1 MEKNALAKPYGPYS
15 HAVVV
20 NDLVFVSGQL
30 PINSLTNTLETN
42 FEVAVKQ
49 VFINLETVLKFY
61 KSNMT
66 SIIKVNIYLTDS
78 KQIEA
83 FNNLYKIML
92 TEPYPARSLVVVKD
106 LPRQSLLMIDVVAK
120 KVG

>member
-1 MEKNALAKPYGPYS
+1 MEKNTLSKPAGPYS

-20 NDLVFVSGQL
+20 NDLIFVSGQL

-49 VFINLETVLKFY
+49 VFNNLENVLKFY
-61 KSNMT
+61 KSNMN
-66 SIIKVNIYLTDS
+66 SIVKVNIYLTDS
-78 KQIEA
+78 KQVEA
-83 FNNLYKIML
+83 FNNLYKTTL
-92 TEPYPARSLVVVKD
+92 AEPYPARSLVVVNS
-106 LPRQSLLMIDVVAK
+106 LPRQALLMIDVVAK

>member
-1 MEKNALAKPYGPYS
+1 MEKSTIAKPYGPYS

-20 NDLVFVSGQL
+20 NDLIFVSGQL
-30 PINSLTNTLETN
+30 PINALTNTIETT

-61 KSNMT
+61 KSNMN
-66 SIIKVNIYLTDS
+66 SIVKVNIYLTDS

-83 FNNLYKIML
+83 FNNLYKTML

>member
-1 MEKNALAKPYGPYS
+1 MEKSSLAKPYGPYS

-20 NDLVFVSGQL
+20 NDLIFVSGQL

-49 VFINLETVLKFY
+49 VFNNLENVLKFY
-61 KSNMT
+61 KSNMN
-66 SIIKVNIYLTDS
+66 SVIKVNIYLTDN
-78 KQIEA
+78 KQIET
-83 FNNLYKIML
+83 FNILYKAML
-92 TEPYPARSLVVVKD
+92 TDPYPARSLVVVKD

-120 KVG
+120 QVG

>member
-1 MEKNALAKPYGPYS
+1 MEKNTLAKPYGPYS
-15 HAVVV
+15 NAVVV
-20 NDLVFVSGQL
+20 NDLIFVSGQL
-30 PINSLTNTLETN
+30 PINALTNTIEMT

-61 KSNMT
+61 KSNMN
-66 SIIKVNIYLTDS
+66 SIVKVNIYLTDS

-83 FNNLYKIML
+83 FNNLYKTML

>member
-1 MEKNALAKPYGPYS
+1 MEKNTLSKPAGPYS

-20 NDLVFVSGQL
+20 NDLIFVSGQL

-49 VFINLETVLKFY
+49 VFNNLENVLKFY
-61 KSNMT
+61 KSNLN
-66 SIIKVNIYLTDS
+66 SIVKVNIFLTES
-78 KQIEA
+78 KQIET
-83 FNNLYKIML
+83 FNNLYKAIL
-92 TEPYPARSLVVVKD
+92 NEPYPARSLVVVNS
-106 LPRQSLLMIDVVAK
+106 LPRQALLMIDVVAK

>member
-1 MEKNALAKPYGPYS
+1 MEKSSLAKPYGPYS

-20 NDLVFVSGQL
+20 NDLIFVSGQL

-49 VFINLETVLKFY
+49 VFTNLENVLKFY
-61 KSNMT
+61 KSNMN
-66 SIIKVNIYLTDS
+66 SIVKVNIYLTDS
-78 KQIEA
+78 KQIET
-83 FNNLYKIML
+83 FNNLYKTL
-92 TEPYPARSLVVVKD
+92 LSEPYPARSLVVVKD

-120 KVG
+120 QVG

>member
-1 MEKNALAKPYGPYS
+1 MESITLTKPSGPYS

-20 NDLVFVSGQL
+20 NDLIFVSGQL
-30 PINSLTNTLETN
+30 PINSLTNILETN

-49 VFINLETVLKFY
+49 VFTNLENVLKHY
-61 KSNMT
+61 KSNLK

-78 KQIEA
+78 KQIES
-83 FNNLYKIML
+83 FNNLYKTML
-92 TEPYPARSLVVVKD
+92 AEPYPARSLVVVKD

-120 KVG
+120 QVG

>member
-1 MEKNALAKPYGPYS
+1 MEKSSLAKPYGPYS

-20 NDLVFVSGQL
+20 NDLIFVSGQL
-30 PINSLTNTLETN
+30 PINALTNTIETT

-61 KSNMT
+61 KSNMN
-66 SIIKVNIYLTDS
+66 SIVKVNIYLTDS

-83 FNNLYKIML
+83 FNNLYKTML

>member
-1 MEKNALAKPYGPYS
+1 MEKSKLAKPYGPYS

-20 NDLVFVSGQL
+20 NDLIFVSGQL

-49 VFINLETVLKFY
+49 VFNNLENVLKFY
-61 KSNMT
+61 KSNMN

-78 KQIEA
+78 KQIET
-83 FNNLYKIML
+83 FNNLYKTL
-92 TEPYPARSLVVVKD
+92 LAEPYPARSLVVVNG

-120 KVG
+120 QVG

>member
-1 MEKNALAKPYGPYS
+1 MEKNTLAKPYGPYS

-20 NDLVFVSGQL
+20 NDLIFVSGQL

-49 VFINLETVLKFY
+49 VFNNLENVLKFY
-61 KSNMT
+61 KSNMN
-66 SIIKVNIYLTDS
+66 SIVKVNIYLTDS
-78 KQIEA
+78 KQVEA
-83 FNNLYKIML
+83 FNNLYKTTL
-92 TEPYPARSLVVVKD
+92 AEPYPARSLVVVNS
-106 LPRQSLLMIDVVAK
+106 LPRQALLMIDVVAK

>member
-1 MEKNALAKPYGPYS
+1 MENSSIAKPAGPYS

-20 NDLVFVSGQL
+20 NDLIFVSGQL
-30 PINSLTNTLETN
+30 PINALTNTIETS

-61 KSNMT
+61 KSNMN
-66 SIIKVNIYLTDS
+66 SIVKVNIYLTDS

-83 FNNLYKIML
+83 FNNLYKTML

>member
-1 MEKNALAKPYGPYS
+1 MEKSSLAKPYGPYS

-20 NDLVFVSGQL
+20 NDLIFVSGQL

-49 VFINLETVLKFY
+49 VFTNLENVLKFY
-61 KSNMT
+61 KSNMN
-66 SIIKVNIYLTDS
+66 SIVKVNIYLTDS
-78 KQIEA
+78 KQIET
-83 FNNLYKIML
+83 FNNLYKTFL
-92 TEPYPARSLVVVKD
+92 SEPYPARSLVVVKD

-120 KVG
+120 QVG

>member
-1 MEKNALAKPYGPYS
+1 MEKSSLAKPYGPYS

-20 NDLVFVSGQL
+20 NDLIFVSGQL

-49 VFINLETVLKFY
+49 VFTNLENVLKFY
-61 KSNMT
+61 KSNMN
-66 SIIKVNIYLTDS
+66 SIVKVNIYLTDS
-78 KQIEA
+78 KQIET
-83 FNNLYKIML
+83 FNNLYKRML

-120 KVG
+120 QVG

>member
-1 MEKNALAKPYGPYS
+1 MEKSTLAKPFGPYS

-20 NDLVFVSGQL
+20 NDLIFVSGQL
-30 PINSLTNTLETN
+30 PINSLTNILETN

-49 VFINLETVLKFY
+49 VFTNLENVLKHY
-61 KSNMT
+61 KSNLK

-78 KQIEA
+78 KQIES

-92 TEPYPARSLVVVKD
+92 AEPYPARSLVVVKD

-120 KVG
+120 QVG

>member
-1 MEKNALAKPYGPYS
+1 MEKSSLAKPYGPYS

-20 NDLVFVSGQL
+20 NDLIFVSGQL

-49 VFINLETVLKFY
+49 VFTNLENVIKFY
-61 KSNMT
+61 KSNMN

-78 KQIEA
+78 KQIET
-83 FNNLYKIML
+83 FNNLYKTL
-92 TEPYPARSLVVVKD
+92 LSEPYPARSLVVVKD

-120 KVG
+120 QVG

>member
-1 MEKNALAKPYGPYS
+1 MEKSSLAKPYGPYS

-20 NDLVFVSGQL
+20 NDLIFVSGQL

-49 VFINLETVLKFY
+49 VFTNLENVIKFY
-61 KSNMT
+61 KSNMN
-66 SIIKVNIYLTDS
+66 SIVKVNIYLTDS
-78 KQIEA
+78 KQIET
-83 FNNLYKIML
+83 FNNLYKTL
-92 TEPYPARSLVVVKD
+92 LSEPYPARSLVVVKD

-120 KVG
+120 QVG

>member
-1 MEKNALAKPYGPYS
+1 MEKSSLAKPYGPYS

-20 NDLVFVSGQL
+20 NDLIFVSGQL

-49 VFINLETVLKFY
+49 VFTNLENVIKFY
-61 KSNMT
+61 KSNMN

-78 KQIEA
+78 KQIET
-83 FNNLYKIML
+83 FNSLYKAML
-92 TEPYPARSLVVVKD
+92 NEPYPARSLVVVKD

-120 KVG
+120 QVG

>member
-1 MEKNALAKPYGPYS
+1 MEKSTLAKPFGPYS

-20 NDLVFVSGQL
+20 NDLIFVSGQL
-30 PINSLTNTLETN
+30 PINSLTNILETN

-49 VFINLETVLKFY
+49 VFTNLENVLKHY
-61 KSNMT
+61 KSNLK

-78 KQIEA
+78 KQIES
-83 FNNLYKIML
+83 FNNLYKTTL
-92 TEPYPARSLVVVKD
+92 AEPYPARSLVVVKD

-120 KVG
+120 QVG

>member
-1 MEKNALAKPYGPYS
+1 MENSTLAKPYGPYS

-20 NDLVFVSGQL
+20 NDLIFVSGQL

-49 VFINLETVLKFY
+49 VFANLENVLKFY
-61 KSNMT
+61 KSNMK
-66 SIIKVNIYLTDS
+66 SIVKVNIYLTDS

-83 FNNLYKIML
+83 FNDLYKAML
-92 TEPYPARSLVVVKD
+92 NEPYPARSLVVVKD

>member
-1 MEKNALAKPYGPYS
+1 MEKSSLAKPYGPYS

-20 NDLVFVSGQL
+20 NDLIFVSGQL

-49 VFINLETVLKFY
+49 VFNNLENVLKFY
-61 KSNMT
+61 KSNMN
-66 SIIKVNIYLTDS
+66 SVIKVNIYLTDN
-78 KQIEA
+78 KQIET
-83 FNNLYKIML
+83 FNNLYKRML

-120 KVG
+120 QVG

>member
-1 MEKNALAKPYGPYS
+1 MEKSILAKPYGPYS

-20 NDLVFVSGQL
+20 NDLIFVSGQL

-49 VFINLETVLKFY
+49 VFNNLENVLKFY
-61 KSNMT
+61 KSNMN
-66 SIIKVNIYLTDS
+66 SIVKVNIYLTDS
-78 KQIEA
+78 KQVEA
-83 FNNLYKIML
+83 FNNLYKTTL
-92 TEPYPARSLVVVKD
+92 AEPYPARSLVVVNS
-106 LPRQSLLMIDVVAK
+106 LPRQALLMIDVVAK

>member
-1 MEKNALAKPYGPYS
+1 MEKSSLAKPYGPYS

-20 NDLVFVSGQL
+20 NDLIFVSGQL

-49 VFINLETVLKFY
+49 VFTNLENVLKFY
-61 KSNMT
+61 KSNMK
-66 SIIKVNIYLTDS
+66 SIIKVNIYLNDS
-78 KQIEA
+78 KQIES
-83 FNNLYKIML
+83 FNNIYKAML
-92 TEPYPARSLVVVKD
+92 SEPYPARSLVVVND
-106 LPRQSLLMIDVVAK
+106 LPRHSLLMIDVVAK

>member
-1 MEKNALAKPYGPYS
+1 MEKSTLAKPYGPYS

-20 NDLVFVSGQL
+20 NDLIFVSGQL

-49 VFINLETVLKFY
+49 VFTNLENVIKFY
-61 KSNMT
+61 KSNMN

-78 KQIEA
+78 KQIET
-83 FNNLYKIML
+83 FNNLYKTL
-92 TEPYPARSLVVVKD
+92 LSEPYPARSLVVVKD

-120 KVG
+120 QVG

>member
-1 MEKNALAKPYGPYS
+1 MEKNTLAKPYGPYS

-20 NDLVFVSGQL
+20 NDLIFVSGQL

-49 VFINLETVLKFY
+49 VFNNLENVLKFY
-61 KSNMT
+61 KSNMN
-66 SIIKVNIYLTDS
+66 SIVKVNIYLTDS
-78 KQIEA
+78 KQVES
-83 FNNLYKIML
+83 FNNLYKTTL
-92 TEPYPARSLVVVKD
+92 AEPYPARSLVVVNS
-106 LPRQSLLMIDVVAK
+106 LPRQALLMIDVVAK

>member
-1 MEKNALAKPYGPYS
+1 MENNTLAKPYGPYS

-20 NDLVFVSGQL
+20 NDLIFVSGQL

-49 VFINLETVLKFY
+49 VFNNLENVLKFY
-61 KSNMT
+61 KSNMK

-78 KQIEA
+78 SQIEA
-83 FNNLYKIML
+83 FNNLYKTML
-92 TEPYPARSLVVVKD
+92 TEPYPARSLVVVND
-106 LPRQSLLMIDVVAK
+106 LPRHSLLMIDVVAK
-120 KVG
+120 QVG